1 MNYVIMDYKF
11 LNKVIDQ
18 IVYET
23 RIDYD
28 RKVIGTPLH
37 PIPFHYPSPT
47 FIRPT
52 SPLIFS
58 RHCKGVYG
66 LNEQEI
72 EYVWNEYRDII
83 KDKVNNGL

>member
-1 MNYVIMDYKF
+1 MDKKF
-11 LNKVIDQ
+11 LNKVLDQ

-37 PIPFHYPSPT
+37 PIPFHILSPT

-72 EYVWNEYRDII
+72 DYVWEEYRNIVLYKI
-83 KDKVNNGL
+83 SQ

>member
-1 MNYVIMDYKF
+1 MNKKF
-11 LNKVIDQ
+11 LDKVLDQ
-18 IVYET
+18 IVSET

-28 RKVIGTPLH
+28 RKVIVTPLH
-37 PIPFHYPSPT
+37 FIPFEFLSPT

-72 EYVWNEYRDII
+72 DYVWEEYRNIVLYKI
-83 KDKVNNGL
+83 SQ